1 MTHVT
6 YDDLPPEED
15 HYAPVTT
22 LHPHAN
28 TQAEAAL
35 ISLIIADPIT
45 APDLLKKVDP
55 EDFYEPRHEIIWTAI
70 SAVLSNGILPDHAA
84 LLEQL
89 RTQGDATRVH
99 LHDFTITTTGA
110 IASQDLWY
118 ADIVRNA
125 AITRRAT
132 TALAQAQQKLHA
144 ANGPQEVGAAL
155 GAAMDSIDHG
165 LQTLWAAG
173 GPTALHV
180 PNIDEIL
187 AGEDDDTY
195 DWVIPGLIEH
205 QERVIL
211 TAEEGAGKSTLLRQ
225 IGITAASGIHPFSGE
240 QIPPVTV
247 LHIDVE
253 NSLRQSR
260 RRYRPLRIQAGD
272 ALNPDLLRVELKV
285 AGLDLTQTPDR
296 DWLLQITQ
304 SIKPDL
310 LLIGPIYKLA
320 NGDPTEEK
328 SAKPVAMILDQV
340 RDLTDC
346 ALILEAHV
354 AKAPSGQ
361 KKRPHEPYGWSG
373 WLRWPELGIFMDKDG
388 TLKHWRG
395 AREEREWPE
404 KLERGGHWPWS
415 AALTGPDEAWI
426 AIQKAR
432 KDAKRPVSLRD
443 LEQMTGFSKSTLGRL
458 VGPTGKYAHGWP
470 GYNNSNLISDRR
482 DGS

>member
-1 MTHVT
+1 MPPSPRSTRT
-6 YDDLPPEED
+6 PTPRLKLPSSASSSPTPSP
-15 HYAPVTT
+15 HPTSSRRSTPKTSTNPATRSSGPPSAQSSATGSSPTTPRSSNSSAPKATRPASTSTT
-22 LHPHAN
+22 SPSPPPARSPPK
-28 TQAEAAL
+28 TSGTPTSSGTPRSPAAPPQP
-35 ISLIIADPIT
+35 SPKPSRSSTPRTAHRKSAPRSAPPWTPSTTASKHSGPPADP
-45 APDLLKKVDP
+45 P
-55 EDFYEPRHEIIWTAI
+55 H
-70 SAVLSNGILPDHAA
+70 
-84 LLEQL
+84 
-89 RTQGDATRVH
+89 
-99 LHDFTITTTGA
+99 
-110 IASQDLWY
+110 
-118 ADIVRNA
+118 
-125 AITRRAT
+125 
-132 TALAQAQQKLHA
+132 
-144 ANGPQEVGAAL
+144 
-155 GAAMDSIDHG
+155 
-165 LQTLWAAG
+165 
-173 GPTALHV
+173 
-180 PNIDEIL
+180 IDEIL

-328 SAKPVAMILDQV
+328 SAKPVAMILD
-340 RDLTDC
+340 
-346 ALILEAHV
+346 LEAHV